1 MSLAYAEKKKKKR
14 KISKIISQCVPIE
27 NSFLLE
33 GLTKFLFCILKVCFP
48 RILYLCFQEQELKI
62 FLLRSIIPKQ
72 KKELS

>member
-1 MSLAYAEKKKKKR
+1 MSLAYAEKKKKKKSQR
-14 KISKIISQCVPIE
+14 ISQCVPIE
-27 NSFLLE
+27 KSFLLE

-62 FLLRSIIPKQ
+62 FLLRSIVPKQ